1 MPLSNLARGLF
12 AASAGL
18 TFAACRSHPG
28 ADVPGSSPAPA
39 VAAKPSLPAGVTR
52 EMILAGDS
60 IFNGKSCKNCH
71 GIGGVGGA
79 RAPSLTD
86 NTWIHIDGSYD
97 AIVRLVT
104 SGFTKAEQVDKQ
116 YQFSMNPR
124 GGVNLTD
131 PQIQAVSAY
140 VWSLSHK

>member
-18 TFAACRSHPG
+18 TFAACRSHAA
-28 ADVPGSSPAPA
+28 ADMPGSAPAPA
-39 VAAKPSLPAGVTR
+39 VTAKPALPPGVTR

-71 GIGGVGGA
+71 GIGGGGGA